1 MLYSIVS
8 GDFLTMCAVCCVV
21 GEGTWWREDVHAI
34 VTTVWLNKYKKVCV
48 CVCVCVLGVGRK
60 KKERESIQ
68 EFGRRVP
75 TSPHVAA

>member
-48 CVCVCVLGVGRK
+48 CVCVCVCDK
-60 KKERESIQ
+60 K
-68 EFGRRVP
+68 P
-75 TSPHVAA
+75 TDVRGTRATPTTMGSALAPMYI

>member
-48 CVCVCVLGVGRK
+48 CVCVCVCVSVTRLY
-60 KKERESIQ
+60 SIK
-68 EFGRRVP
+68 
-75 TSPHVAA
+75 A